1 MKRWIK
7 NILAA
12 LQKGLVSVFVC
23 AVVLLPL
30 LLAVMQWGN
39 IFSNSNGDKRKVIAM
54 EQMAI
59 RSADRNT
66 APLKPFDEPLI
77 TVTFDDGWES
87 IYTTGL
93 PLLQKYGIPTTQYVL
108 SGVDKDVNYLTIE
121 QIKAMQK
128 AGHEIGCHSIDHA
141 DLTSLTPVALQ
152 SQLAQCKAVF
162 EQALGTPVKHFA
174 SPYGRSN
181 PQTITAIKGLYASH
195 RNTNG
200 DITTNGVSDQD
211 VNIRGSFNPYNIH
224 AITIRRDTTV
234 EQLQK
239 AIDFTIKNNGWLVL
253 NYHDVEEGDSTY
265 GLDAKSL
272 ELQLIAIN
280 RAQAR
285 VVTLGQVMD
294 VMSAKDKTGT
304 PDAASATNN
313 PMNGAR

>member
-7 NILAA
+7 NILANFMGA
-12 LQKGLVSVFVC
+12 LKKGLVSVFVC

-30 LLAVMQWGN
+30 LLAVMQWGHL
-39 IFSNSNGDKRKVIAM
+39 FSDSNQDSRKVVAM

-59 RSADRNT
+59 RPIDRST

-108 SGVDKDVNYLTIE
+108 SGVDKDVNYLTID
-121 QIKAMQK
+121 QIKAFQK

-141 DLTSLTPVALQ
+141 DLTSLTAVALQ
-152 SQLAQCKAVF
+152 SQLAQCKTVF

-181 PQTITAIKGLYASH
+181 PQTIAAIKGLYASH

-211 VNIRGSFNPYNIH
+211 VNLRASFNPYNIH
-224 AITIRRDTTV
+224 AITIRRDTTTA
-234 EQLQK
+234 QLQK
-239 AIDFTIKNNGWLVL
+239 AIDFTVKNNGWLVL
-253 NYHDVEEGDSTY
+253 NYHDVEEGESTY
-265 GLDAKSL
+265 GLDTKSL
-272 ELQLIAIN
+272 ESQLAAIN
-280 RAQAR
+280 RAKAR

-294 VMSAKDKTGT
+294 VMPASNTANTIGT
-304 PDAASATNN
+304 
-313 PMNGAR
+313 R